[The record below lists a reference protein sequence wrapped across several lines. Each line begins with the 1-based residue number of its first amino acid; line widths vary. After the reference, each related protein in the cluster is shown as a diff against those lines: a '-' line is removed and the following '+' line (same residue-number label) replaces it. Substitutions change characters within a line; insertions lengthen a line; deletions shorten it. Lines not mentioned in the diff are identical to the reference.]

1 MTKSKM
7 SKNPIFHR
15 KTKATTH
22 GDFLDSVALFKM
34 GQMDLNQLEKAF
46 QQHHEKPLGS
56 ELAKRVVK
64 QIDPTW
70 YVPIPKMNEVV
81 RREDR
86 EQEIA
91 QVDAEFREVM
101 ENSMYPR
108 QDIDYDDIR
117 PIPIPPFTFPP
128 GTSFREQIILKIS
141 YLDQKVH
148 IEKENERRKILRE
161 VVLKELDPFDRLMEQ
176 IISDRLQGKFPEK
189 PIDPTMN
196 KHFARPDSYIR
207 TYMAGKYRFT

>member
-1 MTKSKM
+1 
-7 SKNPIFHR
+7 
-15 KTKATTH
+15 
-22 GDFLDSVALFKM
+22 
-34 GQMDLNQLEKAF
+34 
-46 QQHHEKPLGS
+46 
-56 ELAKRVVK
+56 
-64 QIDPTW
+64 
-70 YVPIPKMNEVV
+70 MNEVV
-81 RREDR
+81 KREDR
-86 EQEIA
+86 EEEIA
-91 QVDAEFREVM
+91 KVDAEFREVM

-207 TYMAGKYRFT
+207 TYMSSKYRFTQNDLNSFWQPETRTSELMMEDDDLFKSELLKALKHIRIK